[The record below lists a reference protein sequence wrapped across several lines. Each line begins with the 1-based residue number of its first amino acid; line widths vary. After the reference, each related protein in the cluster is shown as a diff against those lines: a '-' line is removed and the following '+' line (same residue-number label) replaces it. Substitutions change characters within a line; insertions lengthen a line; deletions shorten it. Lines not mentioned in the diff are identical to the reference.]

1 MLPADPNPD
10 LQVAARVLGHMTT
23 LTVSLLA
30 FPVARNGLWD
40 AAFGIPF
47 ERAVRYHR
55 GLGWLTWASVTAHML
70 AWWLKWGME
79 GTLGHNLASVAYL
92 RISPAWHHP
101 DNFTIALTHLAWM
114 GVTVMVALAL
124 RRRANYRLFYLAHHF
139 AIFFLV
145 VAVIHAWTHWYYACG
160 GLVLWFYDR
169 LVRIVKRSRDPI
181 QHNSIMP

>member
-1 MLPADPNPD
+1 MG
-10 LQVAARVLGHMTT
+10 ARVLGHLTT

-30 FPVARNGLWD
+30 LPVARNGLWD
-40 AAFGIPF
+40 AAFGVPF

-101 DNFTIALTHLAWM
+101 DNFTIAL
-114 GVTVMVALAL
+114 G
-124 RRRANYRLFYLAHHF
+124 R
-139 AIFFLV
+139 
-145 VAVIHAWTHWYYACG
+145 
-160 GLVLWFYDR
+160 
-169 LVRIVKRSRDPI
+169 
-181 QHNSIMP
+181 NSIDI